1 MVETPVRSV
10 AEAMACIDVGI
21 GQRAVAAT
29 KIHEHSSRSHSIV
42 MVTASNLQA
51 GKAPGRLF
59 LCDLAG
65 CERVKKSGVTGE
77 ELREAQ
83 HINRCVALWGGRRLR
98 PRPRTYR
105 TVHA

>member
-10 AEAMACIDVGI
+10 AEAMACIDFGR

-42 MVTASNLQA
+42 MITASNPQA
-51 GKAPGRLF
+51 GKPPGRLY
-59 LCDLAG
+59 LVDLAG
-65 CERVKKSGVTGE
+65 SERVKKSGVTGE

-83 HINRCVALWGGRRLR
+83 HINRCVTCVRACVRVGG
-98 PRPRTYR
+98 
-105 TVHA
+105 